1 MRKEWLYLKIIKLPL
16 LKEEIKKRKV
26 AAYTRVSVSSDSLLH
41 SLANQVSHYTEMIKK
56 NPEWEFVQVYVDE
69 GITGTSTESREQF
82 LKMMDDARAGRFDL
96 LLTKSVSRFARNTVD
111 LLESCRE
118 LKSLNVEVRFE
129 KDRIST
135 FNSDGELVLSLLAS
149 FAQAESESI
158 SQNVKWG
165 KNKQMQDGVYHHF
178 SRCYGYDWDGDIYKI
193 VEKEA
198 EVVRFIYKAY
208 LDRMSPKKISE
219 LITEKTVTGK
229 NFTRGTVK
237 DILKNRIYIGD
248 RVLQQFYS
256 PRVRKCTRNYG
267 EVPKYILSDV
277 HEPIIDRESFENV
290 QAIMQQKAKETPKKT
305 FNCFS
310 GKVKCGHCE
319 RALCRRTL
327 HGKKIWKCQ
336 GNEIS
341 KTCHARYISE
351 EKLKEY
357 TFSIFEDENEFKIK
371 VDHIKVYD
379 DYLEYIFK
387 DGTLKM
393 IERKEP
399 KRRCRQR
406 K

>member
-41 SLANQVSHYTEMIKK
+41 SLANQVSHYTEMIQK
-56 NPEWEFVQVYVDE
+56 NPKWEFIQVYVDE
-69 GITGTSTESREQF
+69 GVTGTSTESREQF

-158 SQNVKWG
+158 SQNVKWS
-165 KNKQMQDGVYHHF
+165 KAKQMQDGIYHHF
-178 SRCYGYDWDGDIYKI
+178 TRCYGYDWDGDIYKI
-193 VEKEA
+193 IEKEA
-198 EVVRFIYKAY
+198 KVVRFIYKAY
-208 LDRMSPKKISE
+208 LDGMSPKKISE
-219 LITEKTVTGK
+219 LITAKTVTGK

-237 DILKNRIYIGD
+237 DILKNRIYVGD

-256 PRVRKCTRNYG
+256 PSVRKCNRNYG

-277 HEPIIDRESFENV
+277 HEPIIDRESFKRV

-305 FNCFS
+305 FICFS
-310 GKVKCGHCE
+310 GKMKCGHCE